1 MASEATG
8 SGASAAPR
16 VTSPAGAELPAA
28 GPGDGA
34 TRPGGPARV
43 RRFDASER
51 AVHWIHAAAFTVLT
65 ATGIVMYLPALSTR
79 IADRPTLKAIHLI
92 AAVAWLTGLA
102 VVATLGDR
110 RRLRATLAELE
121 RFDAYDRRWLGGRWR
136 TPQGRFN
143 AGEKAHAIV
152 QGALSVLFVITG
164 ALLLLGERD
173 TVFRLPGTIAVHDA
187 AMYVAV
193 VLVVG
198 HVYLAVINPST
209 RPALRGI
216 VRGDVDAK
224 WAREHH
230 ARWAAPDADAPAP
243 GRPRPSAGR
252 LAVAVAIVVVGV
264 EVALF
269 VL

>member
-16 VTSPAGAELPAA
+16 VASPAGAGRPAA
-28 GPGDGA
+28 GPDDGT
-34 TRPGGPARV
+34 TRPAGPARV

-110 RRLRATLAELE
+110 RRLRETLAELE

-143 AGEKAHAIV
+143 AGEKAHAIA

-198 HVYLAVINPST
+198 HVYLAVVNPST

-216 VRGDVDAK
+216 VQGDVDAA

-230 ARWAAPDADAPAP
+230 ARWTAPDADAPAP
-243 GRPRPSAGR
+243 ARPRPSALR
-252 LAVAVAIVVVGV
+252 LAVAVAIVIVGV
-264 EVALF
+264 EAALF

>member
-1 MASEATG
+1 MASEA
-8 SGASAAPR
+8 GAR
-16 VTSPAGAELPAA
+16 
-28 GPGDGA
+28 
-34 TRPGGPARV
+34 PARV
-43 RRFDASER
+43 HRFGASER
-51 AVHWIHAAAFTVLT
+51 AVHAIHAAAFTVLT
-65 ATGIVMYLPALSTR
+65 ATGLVMYLPALSTR

-102 VVATLGDR
+102 LVAILGDR
-110 RRLRATLAELE
+110 RELRATLAELE

-187 AMYVAV
+187 AMFVAV

-198 HVYLAVINPST
+198 HVYLAVLNPST

-216 VRGDVDAK
+216 VHGDVDAA
-224 WAREHH
+224 WARRHH
-230 ARWAAPDADAPAP
+230 ARWTPADADAPAP
-243 GRPRPSAGR
+243 RRAKPTAGR
-252 LAVAVAIVVVGV
+252 LGAAAVAVAAG
-264 EVALF
+264 VALALLL
-269 VL
+269 VT